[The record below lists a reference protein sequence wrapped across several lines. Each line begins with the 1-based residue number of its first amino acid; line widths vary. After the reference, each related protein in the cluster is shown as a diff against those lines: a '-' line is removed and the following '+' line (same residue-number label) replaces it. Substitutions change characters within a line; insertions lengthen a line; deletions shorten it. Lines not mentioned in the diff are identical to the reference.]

1 MREYLVGD
9 HFCYSC
15 DLTVWCRGYTV
26 GRNKMQY
33 PCIDIYIYIYIYILS
48 ILLLSYGT
56 DKENS
61 KSQASLA
68 HSHFLLTSMFDSAAM
83 L

>member
-1 MREYLVGD
+1 
-9 HFCYSC
+9 
-15 DLTVWCRGYTV
+15 
-26 GRNKMQY
+26 MQY

-83 L
+83 LQGEIISWLLLGIKGLR

>member
-1 MREYLVGD
+1 
-9 HFCYSC
+9 
-15 DLTVWCRGYTV
+15 
-26 GRNKMQY
+26 MQY

-48 ILLLSYGT
+48 MLLSYGT

-61 KSQASLA
+61 KSQASLV